1 MHRIR
6 IRFAGAGSRELMRK
20 GMHLMGIHLMGV
32 HLMCVHLM
40 GVHLMCVHLMG
51 MPMHFHAYGYG
62 LGN

>member
-40 GVHLMCVHLMG
+40 G